1 MTKELKITAL
11 CQKSYS
17 SLEWTQENPVLRKGE
32 IGYDTDIKDIK
43 IGNGVTSW
51 SDLPYFKETTLS
63 EEQVD
68 LNDYD
73 WQDMGG
79 TYEATKYISGIDNNS
94 MIWYSAETNSL
105 EDFADAGIFM
115 VRQGSGEVV
124 FGCKEVPQNQI
135 SVIVR
140 WQ

>member
-1 MTKELKITAL
+1 MAEKPKILDLGGLSLYNKKLKD
-11 CQKSYS
+11 Y
-17 SLEWTQENPVLRKGE
+17 
-32 IGYDTDIKDIK
+32 IKAS
-43 IGNGVTSW
+43 GA
-51 SDLPYFKETTLS
+51 LS

-79 TYEATKYISGIDNNS
+79 TYEATKYISGIDYDS
-94 MIWYSAETNSL
+94 MIWYSATTESL
-105 EDFADAGIFM
+105 DDFADAGIFM

-135 SVIVR
+135 GVLVR
-140 WQ
+140 WAK